1 MALVIVARDGR
12 HLEIAAATTVMRYCS
27 LCLSFTPATAALSLQ
42 WAIPALRHHHQHHR
56 RHQHH
61 TPYPIGAM
69 HAVANTAGDRSS
81 GEVRSPSQLHSS
93 EIEIEK
99 KFCIPNEQ
107 SAIRL
112 EQTLTSLGFTISHTE
127 EFVDWY
133 FDLPAPNWHFALND
147 CWFRYREKKVKV
159 LNNWGWKGSWQV
171 KRGNKEE
178 GSRGNDSMTV
188 YEEFQGEVA
197 KKLIRDMILQQS
209 CLSEVV
215 GASSETDSPPS
226 SSTLNSNYDG
236 HEVPYLA
243 GAESLVPF
251 ARIETIRTCF
261 EAANDNE
268 FSDLKV
274 DIDKTNFGHMVG
286 EVEAVVDDGSN
297 DKARVEATK
306 EKISRLVDLIL
317 SKSELDCS
325 VDAIGKLEYYLIN
338 NRRDLYDA
346 CVKAG
351 SLVN

>member
-1 MALVIVARDGR
+1 
-12 HLEIAAATTVMRYCS
+12 
-27 LCLSFTPATAALSLQ
+27 
-42 WAIPALRHHHQHHR
+42 
-56 RHQHH
+56 
-61 TPYPIGAM
+61 M
-69 HAVANTAGDRSS
+69 HAISNIAGGRRN
-81 GEVRSPSQLHSS
+81 GEVRSPTQLYSS
-93 EIEIEK
+93 ELEIEK

-107 SAIRL
+107 SASRL

-133 FDLPAPNWHFALND
+133 FDLPAPNWHFVLND

-171 KRGNKEE
+171 KRGNKKV
-178 GSRGNDSMTV
+178 GSRGNDGMTV
-188 YEEFQGEVA
+188 YEEFQGEDA
-197 KKLIRDMILQQS
+197 KKLIRDMVLQQS
-209 CLSEVV
+209 CLLEVV
-215 GASSETDSPPS
+215 GASSETDAPTS

-236 HEVPYLA
+236 HEVPYLS

-251 ARIETIRTCF
+251 ARIETLRKCF

-297 DKARVEATK
+297 DKARVDAAK

-317 SKSELDCS
+317 IKSELDCS